1 MSGQIL
7 VNFATI
13 SQAAQDVRST
23 AGRIRQ
29 QLDDL
34 EGNVRQIAT
43 TWEGSAQEAYR
54 AKQAEWDQRAASMQ
68 QTLEAIA
75 KALDGAAQNY
85 QATESKNASIWNG

>member
-7 VNFATI
+7 VNFQTI
-13 SQAAQDVRST
+13 SQAASDVRTT
-23 AGRIRQ
+23 ANNIKR

-34 EGNVRQIAT
+34 EAGVKKIAT

-54 AKQAEWDQRAASMQ
+54 AKQTEWDQRAASMH

-75 KALDGAAQNY
+75 RALDTAAQNY
-85 QATESKNASIWNG
+85 QATESKNKQIWG